1 MAENFSIQYS
11 QANSGKLQPAL
22 PQAEENCFQNFN
34 EYALVNR
41 TIGFHGQEETF
52 GNMQKPFLRVERP
65 MARQAVPQSLK

>member
-1 MAENFSIQYS
+1 MAENFSVQYS
-11 QANSGKLQPAL
+11 QANSGKSQPAL
-22 PQAEENCFQNFN
+22 PQAEGNSFQNFN

-65 MARQAVPQSLK
+65 MSRQAVPQSLK